1 MQTPMSP
8 KRPQRLQTAHVTQ
21 TTTTLPDL
29 LQGDVTN
36 VRIAVVAG
44 VSVPLL
50 MFLSWD
56 AAILGSLAS
65 HPEAAAAAAPGSG
78 DPLAAL
84 AQSSPLTCPL
94 IQASTQS
101 WQLSLGFVVVV
112 KTAACGWGQLGTV
125 LTFCDLFVGMFFMKL
140 V

>member
-1 MQTPMSP
+1 MQTPMSA
-8 KRPQRLQTAHVTQ
+8 KRPQRLQTAHVSPATIP
-21 TTTTLPDL
+21 LPDL
-29 LQGDVTN
+29 LQGDVTK
-36 VRIAVVAG
+36 VRTAVVAG

-65 HPEAAAAAAPGSG
+65 HPEAATAAAQGSG

-84 AQSSPLTCPL
+84 AQANPLTGPL

-101 WQLSLGFVVVV
+101 WQPCL
-112 KTAACGWGQLGTV
+112 
-125 LTFCDLFVGMFFMKL
+125 
-140 V
+140 